1 MSAAYII
8 RKAYLCV
15 VIKNNMTMKSK
26 KNVLPKH
33 RQLMIESLELL
44 ISGNKT
50 KSKKVLN
57 RATSET
63 EKFYNQN
70 KKVSE

>member
-1 MSAAYII
+1 
-8 RKAYLCV
+8 
-15 VIKNNMTMKSK
+15 MTMKSK

-44 ISGNKT
+44 IGGNKT
-50 KSKKVLN
+50 KAKKVLN